1 MKLKVIQ
8 ENGVEETLTLTG
20 SWRVHEG
27 KTFNCLIGPKGFMH
41 FFTQSGVYEGWGNKI
56 FRAPERDS
64 AISGAGVE
72 HQLRS
77 DSVRH

>member
-8 ENGVEETLTLTG
+8 ENGAEETLTLTG

-27 KTFNCLIGPKGFMH
+27 KTFNCLIGPGGFMH
-41 FFTQSGVYEGWGNKI
+41 FFTQSGEYEGWGNRI
-56 FRAPERDS
+56 FRSPERAG
-64 AISGAGVE
+64 AISEADAA
-72 HQLRS
+72 HQLRP